1 MIVRDEQRAVME
13 FIATANRG
21 GYRPTGRE
29 IREWRVRPDPR
40 PRRRGE
46 LLEPAVPEVPDRR
59 VRKRP
64 SWLESAVGSAVLGEV
79 ARNQRIL
86 DVFGKS
92 FPSRNYLGT
101 VSRALDAFDS
111 NHHLS
116 TFRSLGLA
124 ADYEVIPGRPGRPA
138 RYGPDKPAEK
148 FLAHLRRLGWIE
160 RDKKGG
166 HGVTRLGHALLR
178 AEAAADSGGQDAA
191 VMVLAA
197 EDELAYGRVLGVISE
212 CGEALIVDGYLDTG
226 ELVHILKDSNASR
239 FLVSSKL
246 GSRRLTELAM
256 QVRLTPS
263 GADGVVRELR
273 CGNFHDRY
281 LIGDDKVYGLG
292 SSLNGVGKNLT
303 TLMLFPDFAAQIIRE
318 AERWWAEAELIAY
331 TGDHLEVDDDP
342 DQDDVP
348 ADSAERS
355 PSSDGGF
362 RHNGCSI
369 RHRSQQA
376 AENCTKGA
384 PLR

>member
-1 MIVRDEQRAVME
+1 MIVKDEQRAVVE

-29 IREWRVRPDPR
+29 INEWRTRPDPE

-46 LLEPAVPEVPDRR
+46 LLEAAVPEVPDRR
-59 VRKRP
+59 VRKKP
-64 SWLESAVGSAVLGEV
+64 SWFESAVGSAVLGEV
-79 ARNQRIL
+79 ARNQRIF
-86 DVFGKS
+86 DVFGKT
-92 FPSRNYLGT
+92 FPSRNYLGA
-101 VSRALDAFDS
+101 VSRALDVIDS
-111 NHHLS
+111 NHLS

-124 ADYEVIPGRPGRPA
+124 AEYEVIPGRPGRPA

-178 AEAAADSGGQDAA
+178 AEAAADSGDQDAA

-212 CGEALIVDGYLDTG
+212 CGKALIVDGYLDAG

-239 FLVSSKL
+239 FLVGSKL

-273 CGNFHDRY
+273 CGDFHDRY

-292 SSLNGVGKNLT
+292 SSLNGVGKHLT
-303 TLMLFPDFAAQIIRE
+303 TLVLLPDVAAQIVRTE
-318 AERWWAEAELIAY
+318 AERWWADAELIAY
-331 TGDHLEVDDDP
+331 TGDHLELDDDADP
-342 DQDDVP
+342 DGVP
-348 ADSAERS
+348 ADGAGRS
-355 PSSDGGF
+355 PSKDGGF
-362 RHNGCSI
+362 RHNGCSV

-376 AENCTKGA
+376 AENCTKGSQ
-384 PLR
+384 P